1 MTLAEHIYRM
11 LLWLYPTKHRQAYER
26 PMLQHARDLSRAAGQ
41 GGRWHVAMLCL
52 RLLKDGIV
60 NAGIEHMEA
69 IMLAN
74 DSFNPA
80 PWLSVLLACL
90 PGLLIALSRQHAEL
104 LSPLLPILGYF
115 YLGLLVLAL
124 PIIWWQRRRF
134 PVWALLPAGALVWLL
149 TYRAGTELSW
159 QVNSLHILDL
169 KWMGIETG
177 IAILNIV
184 LAVAIFVVLLRGQHV
199 PGSVW
204 LLISLIVF
212 GHLLLATL
220 YSFARDGGDRLFA
233 GMFEYLTTSGLGPVE
248 GLMLVAVGL
257 LAARQHGI
265 LALLVVIGGY
275 SYMLT
280 DTDYLFGYPI
290 REWTGLSA
298 YLVAVTFLYL
308 IVVPI
313 ALLRAKTRL
322 GRALAVF
329 VPVVAFHVTRLSVP
343 LLVIQ
348 QPLKVR
354 PGDVMLSINVVLS
367 LILAWVLYS
376 HIGEASRDTQSSGSL
391 KASPLPN

>member
-1 MTLAEHIYRM
+1 MILAEHFYRM
-11 LLWLYPTKHRQAYER
+11 LLRLYPTKHRQAYER
-26 PMLQHARDLSRAAGQ
+26 PMLQHARDMSRAARQ
-41 GGRWHVAMLCL
+41 QGRWHVAILCL
-52 RLLKDGIV
+52 RLLIDGIV
-60 NAGIEHMEA
+60 NAGTEHMEA
-69 IMLAN
+69 VMMAN
-74 DSFNPA
+74 NRFKPA
-80 PWLSVLLACL
+80 PWLIVLLASL
-90 PGLLIALSRQHAEL
+90 PGLLVALSRRNVEL
-104 LSPLLPILGYF
+104 LAPLLPILGYF
-115 YLGLLVLAL
+115 YLGLLVLVL
-124 PIIWWQRRRF
+124 PILWWQRRRF

-184 LAVAIFVVLLRGQHV
+184 LAVAIFVVLLRGQHM

-204 LLISLIVF
+204 LVISLIVF

-220 YSFARDGGDRLFA
+220 YSFARYGGDRLFA
-233 GMFEYLTTSGLGPVE
+233 GMFEYFTTSGLGPVE
-248 GLMLVAVGL
+248 GLMLVAIGL

-275 SYMLT
+275 SYMIT

-298 YLVAVTFLYL
+298 YLVAVTILYL

-329 VPVVAFHVTRLSVP
+329 VPVVAFHVARLTVP

-348 QPLKVR
+348 QPLKMR
-354 PGDVMLSINVVLS
+354 PGDVIASINVVLS

-376 HIGEASRDTQSSGSL
+376 HISDTTREHSL
-391 KASPLPN
+391 AAV